1 MPPRTPAG
9 GLVSLA
15 AVVAH
20 RAGAFTE
27 DSAMRPMFATAHPR
41 LTPSGGL
48 PCPPLAAIRRAV
60 AYPAVPARLGEGG
73 TAPAAIA
80 EPDDVAEGMVA

>member
-1 MPPRTPAG
+1 M
-9 GLVSLA
+9 SLA

-27 DSAMRPMFATAHPR
+27 DSAMRPISATAPPPLAAR
-41 LTPSGGL
+41 SGGI
-48 PCPPLAAIRRAV
+48 PCPPLAAIRCAV

-73 TAPAAIA
+73 TALAAIA